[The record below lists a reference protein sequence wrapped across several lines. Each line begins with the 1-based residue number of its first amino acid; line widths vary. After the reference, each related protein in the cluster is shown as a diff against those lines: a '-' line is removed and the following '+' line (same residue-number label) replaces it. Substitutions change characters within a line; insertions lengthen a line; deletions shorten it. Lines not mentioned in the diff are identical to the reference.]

1 MMDYSCF
8 SGNQQDSLKESL
20 PVSGFMC
27 EAYRVK
33 IYGKLHFLKK
43 LKPEHEDNIL
53 FREALRKE
61 FEIGFRLEHPNIV
74 RYVSFH
80 DDEILMEY
88 VDGEELLFFLKNHP
102 TYFEDTEKFDKLVG
116 QLLSALQYLH
126 DNQVLHL
133 DLNPENIMLTRIGCD
148 VKVVDLGCCYSDTF
162 VDSTGYT
169 TQYAA
174 PEQLAGRKVDVRTDI
189 YAVGK
194 ILELL
199 PHHPI
204 YNKVIKRCLDK
215 NPQNRYQTIAELQKA
230 LSVRNYNKKKIVAAV
245 SIVVA
250 VSVVLFLLLA
260 LANPFQPLPNEA
272 KETPQNQ
279 KLVDSDKRP
288 TSSLQDSKEQVTAE
302 PVVVKN
308 PPLSG
313 SVSEEKE
320 KVKSHNWQKEMDAML
335 DKAYKKSISS
345 FCDSIFPS
353 PTVGLAWKT
362 KSSEF
367 HNQVM
372 KITSDFHAKYPEVEE
387 SLIFAYAENKFQ
399 SVVGYVFGRMQENGR
414 KNLP

>member
-1 MMDYSCF
+1 MLEEDNRMDLLQLF
-8 SGNQQDSLKESL
+8 KLQKELDDRIAKEHDLQPKKLLKEKML
-20 PVSGFMC
+20 
-27 EAYRVK
+27 
-33 IYGKLHFLKK
+33 
-43 LKPEHEDNIL
+43 
-53 FREALRKE
+53 ALLV
-61 FEIGFRLEHPNIV
+61 EIGELANETRCFKHWSNKGPNEKEV
-74 RYVSFH
+74 
-80 DDEILMEY
+80 ILMEY
-88 VDGEELLFFLKNHP
+88 VDGEDLLAFLKNHP
-102 TYFEDTEKFDKLVG
+102 TYFEDAEHFDKFVG

-133 DLNPENIMLTRIGCD
+133 DLKPENIMLTRIGCD

-250 VSVVLFLLLA
+250 VSVVLLLA
-260 LANPFQPLPNEA
+260 LATPFQPLPNEA
-272 KETPQNQ
+272 KETPRNQ
-279 KLVDSDKRP
+279 KLVDSKKRP
-288 TSSLQDSKEQVTAE
+288 VPSLQDSMEKVTAE
-302 PVVVKN
+302 AVVVKN

-353 PTVGLAWKT
+353 PTVGLAWKA

-387 SLIFAYAENKFQ
+387 SLLFAYAENKFQ

>member
-8 SGNQQDSLKESL
+8 SDKHQSCLAEPL
-20 PVSGFMC
+20 PVSGFIC

-43 LKPEHEDNIL
+43 LKKEHEDNIL

-88 VDGEELLFFLKNHP
+88 VDGEDLLAFLKNHP
-102 TYFEDTEKFDKLVG
+102 AYFEDAEHFDKFVG

-133 DLNPENIMLTRIGCD
+133 DLKPENIMLTRIGCD

-199 PHHPI
+199 PHPPV
-204 YNKVIKRCLDK
+204 YNKVIKRCLNK
-215 NPQNRYQTIAELQKA
+215 NPQDRYPSIADLKA
-230 LSVRNYNKKKIVAAV
+230 ALATKKIVRKNMMWVA
-245 SIVVA
+245 SITVV
-250 VSVVLFLLLA
+250 VFSFLLLSFVFKFSSVPNPA
-260 LANPFQPLPNEA
+260 IKNTSVQKEADTTKHLIQNPQKSKNPTANPIVVQNSRSAVSTVRQYA
-272 KETPQNQ
+272 KSQ
-279 KLVDSDKRP
+279 
-288 TSSLQDSKEQVTAE
+288 
-302 PVVVKN
+302 
-308 PPLSG
+308 
-313 SVSEEKE
+313 
-320 KVKSHNWQKEMDAML
+320 NWQKEMDAAL
-335 DKAYKKSISS
+335 DKAYRQTISS

-353 PTVGLAWKT
+353 PAVGLAWKS
-362 KSSEF
+362 KSTEF
-367 HNQVM
+367 HHQVI
-372 KITSDFHAKYPEVEE
+372 KIISDFHAKYPEVEE
-387 SLIFAYAENKFQ
+387 SLLFAYAENNFQ
-399 SVVGYVFGRMQENGR
+399 SVVGYVFGKMQDNG
-414 KNLP
+414 KKANP

>member
-1 MMDYSCF
+1 MDYSCF
-8 SGNQQDSLKESL
+8 SDNQQSCLAEPL
-20 PVSGFMC
+20 PVSGFIC

-43 LKPEHEDNIL
+43 LKKEHEDNIL

-80 DDEILMEY
+80 NDEILMEY
-88 VDGEELLFFLKNHP
+88 VDGEDLLAFLKNHP
-102 TYFEDTEKFDKLVG
+102 TYFEDAEHFDKFVG

-133 DLNPENIMLTRIGCD
+133 DLKPENIMLTRIGCD

-199 PHHPI
+199 PHPPV
-204 YNKVIKRCLDK
+204 YNKVIKRCLNK
-215 NPQNRYQTIAELQKA
+215 NPQDRYPSIADLKA
-230 LSVRNYNKKKIVAAV
+230 ALATKKIVRKNMMWVA
-245 SIVVA
+245 SITVV
-250 VSVVLFLLLA
+250 VFSFLLLSFVFKFSSVPNPA
-260 LANPFQPLPNEA
+260 IKNTSVQKEADTTKHLIQNPQKSKNPTANPIVVQNSRSAVSTVRQYA
-272 KETPQNQ
+272 KSQ
-279 KLVDSDKRP
+279 
-288 TSSLQDSKEQVTAE
+288 
-302 PVVVKN
+302 
-308 PPLSG
+308 
-313 SVSEEKE
+313 
-320 KVKSHNWQKEMDAML
+320 NWQKEMGAAL
-335 DKAYKKSISS
+335 DKAYRQTISS

-353 PTVGLAWKT
+353 PAVGLAWKS
-362 KSSEF
+362 KSTEF
-367 HNQVM
+367 HHQVI
-372 KITSDFHAKYPEVEE
+372 KIISDFHAKYPEVEE
-387 SLIFAYAENKFQ
+387 SLLFAYAENNFQ
-399 SVVGYVFGRMQENGR
+399 SVVGYVFGKMQDNG
-414 KNLP
+414 KKANP

>member
-1 MMDYSCF
+1 MDYSCF
-8 SGNQQDSLKESL
+8 SDNQQSCLAEPL
-20 PVSGFMC
+20 PVSGFIC

-43 LKPEHEDNIL
+43 LKKEHEDNIL

-88 VDGEELLFFLKNHP
+88 VDGEDLLAFLKNHP
-102 TYFEDTEKFDKLVG
+102 AYFEDAEHFDKFVG

-133 DLNPENIMLTRIGCD
+133 DLKPENIMLTRIGCD

-174 PEQLAGRKVDVRTDI
+174 PEQVGGGKVDARTDI
-189 YAVGK
+189 YAIGK

-199 PHHPI
+199 PHPPV
-204 YNKVIKRCLDK
+204 YNKVIKRCLNK
-215 NPQNRYQTIAELQKA
+215 NPQDRYPSIADLKA
-230 LSVRNYNKKKIVAAV
+230 ALATKKIVRKNMMWVA
-245 SIVVA
+245 SITIVVF
-250 VSVVLFLLLA
+250 SFLLLFFVFKFSSVPNLA
-260 LANPFQPLPNEA
+260 IKNTSVQEEADTTKHLIQNPQKSKNPTANPIVVQNSRPAVSAVRQNA
-272 KETPQNQ
+272 K
-279 KLVDSDKRP
+279 
-288 TSSLQDSKEQVTAE
+288 SL
-302 PVVVKN
+302 
-308 PPLSG
+308 
-313 SVSEEKE
+313 
-320 KVKSHNWQKEMDAML
+320 NWQKDMDASL
-335 DKAYKKSISS
+335 DKAYRQTISS

-353 PTVGLAWKT
+353 PTVGLAWKA
-362 KSSEF
+362 KSTEF
-367 HNQVM
+367 HHQVI

-387 SLIFAYAENKFQ
+387 SLLFGYAENKFQ
-399 SVVGYVFGRMQENGR
+399 SIVGYVFSKMQDNG
-414 KNLP
+414 KKANP

>member
-1 MMDYSCF
+1 MDYSCF
-8 SGNQQDSLKESL
+8 SDKHQSCLAEPL
-20 PVSGFMC
+20 TVSGFIC

-43 LKPEHEDNIL
+43 LKKEHEDNIL

-88 VDGEELLFFLKNHP
+88 VDGEDLLAFLKNHP
-102 TYFEDTEKFDKLVG
+102 TYFEDAEHFDKFVG

-133 DLNPENIMLTRIGCD
+133 DLKPENIMLTRIGCD

-204 YNKVIKRCLDK
+204 YNKVIKRCLNK
-215 NPQNRYQTIAELQKA
+215 NPQDRYPSIADLKA
-230 LSVRNYNKKKIVAAV
+230 ALATKKIVRKNMMWVA
-245 SIVVA
+245 SITVV
-250 VSVVLFLLLA
+250 VFSFLLLSFVFKFSSVPNPA
-260 LANPFQPLPNEA
+260 IKNTSVQEEADTIKHLIQNPQKSKNPTANPIVVQNSHPAVSAVRQNA
-272 KETPQNQ
+272 K
-279 KLVDSDKRP
+279 
-288 TSSLQDSKEQVTAE
+288 SL
-302 PVVVKN
+302 
-308 PPLSG
+308 
-313 SVSEEKE
+313 
-320 KVKSHNWQKEMDAML
+320 NWQKEMDAAL
-335 DKAYKKSISS
+335 DKAYRQTISS

-353 PTVGLAWKT
+353 PTVGLAWKVRST
-362 KSSEF
+362 EF
-367 HNQVM
+367 HHQVT
-372 KITSDFHAKYPEVEE
+372 KITSDFHAKYPDVEE
-387 SLIFAYAENKFQ
+387 SLFFGYAENKFQ
-399 SVVGYVFGRMQENGR
+399 SIVGYVFSKMQDNG
-414 KNLP
+414 KKANP

>member
-88 VDGEELLFFLKNHP
+88 VDGEDLLVFLKNHP
-102 TYFEDTEKFDKLVG
+102 TYFEDAEHFDKLVG

-133 DLNPENIMLTRIGCD
+133 DLKPENIMLTRIGCD

-199 PHHPI
+199 PHPPV
-204 YNKVIKRCLDK
+204 YNKVIKRCLNK
-215 NPQNRYQTIAELQKA
+215 NPQNRYPSIAELQKA
-230 LSVRNYNKKKIVAAV
+230 LSVRNNNKKKIVAAV

-250 VSVVLFLLLA
+250 VSVVLLLA

-272 KETPQNQ
+272 KETPRNQ
-279 KLVDSDKRP
+279 KLVDSEKRP
-288 TSSLQDSKEQVTAE
+288 APSLQDSKEQVTAE

-335 DKAYKKSISS
+335 DKAYKESISS

>member
-8 SGNQQDSLKESL
+8 SDNHQSCLAEPL
-20 PVSGFMC
+20 PVSGFIC

-43 LKPEHEDNIL
+43 LKKEHEDNIL

-88 VDGEELLFFLKNHP
+88 VDGEDLLAFLKNHP
-102 TYFEDTEKFDKLVG
+102 AYFEDAEHFDKFVG

-133 DLNPENIMLTRIGCD
+133 DLKPENIMLTRIGCD

-199 PHHPI
+199 PHPPV
-204 YNKVIKRCLDK
+204 YNKVIKRCLNK
-215 NPQNRYQTIAELQKA
+215 NPQDRYPSIADLKA
-230 LSVRNYNKKKIVAAV
+230 ALATKKIVRKNMMWVA
-245 SIVVA
+245 SITVV
-250 VSVVLFLLLA
+250 VFSFLLLSFVFKFSSVPNPA
-260 LANPFQPLPNEA
+260 IKNTSVQKEADTTKHLIQNPQKSKNPTANPIVVQNSRSAVSTVRQYA
-272 KETPQNQ
+272 KSQ
-279 KLVDSDKRP
+279 
-288 TSSLQDSKEQVTAE
+288 
-302 PVVVKN
+302 
-308 PPLSG
+308 
-313 SVSEEKE
+313 
-320 KVKSHNWQKEMDAML
+320 NWQKEMDAAL
-335 DKAYKKSISS
+335 DKAYRQTISS

-353 PTVGLAWKT
+353 PAVGLAWKS
-362 KSSEF
+362 KSTEF
-367 HNQVM
+367 HHQVI
-372 KITSDFHAKYPEVEE
+372 KIISDFHAKYPEVEE
-387 SLIFAYAENKFQ
+387 SLLFAYAENNFQ
-399 SVVGYVFGRMQENGR
+399 SVVGYVFGKMQDNG
-414 KNLP
+414 KKANP